1 MLPSQVS
8 REVLGYSKTRVLSEL
23 KMVASDGSLFSRKIV
38 LEGGEMTLL
47 RRVQFTASFD
57 VVPGRGHS

>member
-23 KMVASDGSLFSRKIV
+23 KMVASDGSLFFEKSSI
-38 LEGGEMTLL
+38 GGRRNETLAESSIYCE
-47 RRVQFTASFD
+47 F
-57 VVPGRGHS
+57 